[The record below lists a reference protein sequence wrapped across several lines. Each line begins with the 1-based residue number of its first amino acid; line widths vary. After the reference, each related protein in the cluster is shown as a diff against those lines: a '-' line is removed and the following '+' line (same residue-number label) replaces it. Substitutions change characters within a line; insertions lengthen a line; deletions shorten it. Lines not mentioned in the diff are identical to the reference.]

1 MSTSEPSTPAQEG
14 APQGT
19 WLEGKDILPANLPS
33 QPADLD
39 RPVGKPRKRAKP
51 WSLIIG
57 LPVVIIICL
66 AIGVYGG
73 LRLSTMLTGGGG
85 GPFSGSQGGVATANK
100 VNGDP
105 LLSARVESEPA
116 LPESPVHYLEAQA
129 KGDGQVMWDQLSPTA
144 QQQFSTNGVSPQAI
158 TQQLQQGPRPNLK
171 QITFV
176 GGSTMGDGREAAVFV
191 VTADIN
197 GSLQQ
202 VPYYFTVDVNGK
214 IDEVH

>member
-1 MSTSEPSTPAQEG
+1 MSTSDPATPAQEG

-19 WLEGKDILPANLPS
+19 WLEGKDILPANLPT

-39 RPVGKPRKRAKP
+39 RPSGKPRKRAKP

-57 LPVVIIICL
+57 LPIVVIICL
-66 AIGVYGG
+66 ALGVYGG
-73 LRLSTMLTGGGG
+73 LRLSTMLTGGSSGL
-85 GPFSGSQGGVATANK
+85 FSGSKGGIATANN

-116 LPESPVHYLEAQA
+116 LPEAPVHYLEAQA
-129 KGDGQVMWDQLSPTA
+129 KGDGQTMWDQLSPGA
-144 QQQFSTNGVSPQAI
+144 QQQFTSQGGSADAFTKA
-158 TQQLQQGPRPNLK
+158 LQQGPRPDLK